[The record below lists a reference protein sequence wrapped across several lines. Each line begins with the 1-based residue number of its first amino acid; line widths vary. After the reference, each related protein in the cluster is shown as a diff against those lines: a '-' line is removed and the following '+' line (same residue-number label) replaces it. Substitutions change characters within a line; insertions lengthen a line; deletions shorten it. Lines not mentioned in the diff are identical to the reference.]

1 MAFLRCYHTVPFCPF
16 KIMRFL
22 PFCVLLL
29 GFGLSLGTA
38 HSQVTDRPYIE
49 ERYTRNVRITRVELT
64 DRYTIID
71 MQYGN
76 PALRQMF
83 RMPIPGAG
91 GNIGI
96 DPESRLYKP
105 GVTNRRYRFIK
116 AEGIPISPEYMGVSP
131 SRVVDFRLYYE
142 RLDPGIEVFDF
153 YEGRNPDQVEY
164 WNFYGIH
171 IKNPRSPKTEPRVPP
186 APQKSVPRE
195 DSQKEAPIQEPP
207 VQEPPLLDK
216 VPDKPTTQA
225 PELVG
230 LTGTVYDAK
239 TRQPIPAQLT
249 YVEQDDSMR
258 VGTSSGK
265 YRLGLDRKQRYAVGV
280 AAKGYLSES
289 LTVSPADS
297 TGKATL
303 THDFYLTPLAAG
315 ASIRLEK
322 IYFATSE
329 YQLLPESFNELDA
342 LVGML
347 RENPSLKIRIEG
359 HTDNLGDFDKNVE
372 LSRNRADAVRNYLI
386 KKGIDAQRL
395 EAKGYGPTRPM
406 GKGNSEA
413 ERSKNRRVEFVVI
426 QV

>member
-1 MAFLRCYHTVPFCPF
+1 
-16 KIMRFL
+16 MRIL
-22 PFCVLLL
+22 PFSALLL
-29 GFGLSLGTA
+29 VLGLSLGA
-38 HSQVTDRPYIE
+38 ARAQITDRPYIE

-64 DRYTIID
+64 ERYTIID
-71 MQYGN
+71 MQHGN

-105 GVTNRRYRFIK
+105 GVTTRRYRFIK
-116 AEGIPISPEYMGVSP
+116 AEGIPISPEYMSVSP
-131 SRVVDFRLYYE
+131 GQVVDFRLYYE
-142 RLDPGIEVFDF
+142 RLDPGIEIFDF

-171 IKNPRSPKTEPRVPP
+171 IKNPPLVRPESRVPP
-186 APQKSVPRE
+186 VPKKSIPKE
-195 DSQKEAPIQEPP
+195 ETKEEAPI
-207 VQEPPLLDK
+207 QEPPLLDK
-216 VPDKPTTQA
+216 VPDDIATTA
-225 PELVG
+225 PEFVG

-258 VGTSSGK
+258 IGTSSGK
-265 YRLGLDRKQRYAVGV
+265 YRLGLGTKQRYSVGV
-280 AAKGYLSES
+280 AAKGYLSSS
-289 LTVSPADS
+289 LIISPADS
-297 TGKATL
+297 TGKTAL
-303 THDFYLTPLAAG
+303 THDFYLTPLVAG
-315 ASIRLEK
+315 ASITLEK

-372 LSRNRADAVRNYLI
+372 LSRSRADAVRNYLI
-386 KKGIDAQRL
+386 KKGIDGQRL
-395 EAKGYGPTRPM
+395 EAKGYGPTRPV

-413 ERSKNRRVEFVVI
+413 ERRKNRRVEFVVVQI
-426 QV
+426 

>member
-1 MAFLRCYHTVPFCPF
+1 
-16 KIMRFL
+16 MRIL
-22 PFCVLLL
+22 PFSALLL
-29 GFGLSLGTA
+29 VFGLSLGTA
-38 HSQVTDRPYIE
+38 HSQVTDRPYVE
-49 ERYTRNVRITRVELT
+49 ERYTRNVRITRVEIT

-105 GVTNRRYRFIK
+105 GVTNRRYRFIR
-116 AEGIPISPEYMGVSP
+116 AEGIPVSPESRSVSAGQ
-131 SRVVDFRLYYE
+131 VVDFRLYYE

-171 IKNPRSPKTEPRVPP
+171 IKNPLSPRTQPRVPP
-186 APQKSVPRE
+186 PAQKSVPKELPRE
-195 DSQKEAPIQEPP
+195 EVPQQEPIF
-207 VQEPPLLDK
+207 QEPPLMNK
-216 VPDKPTTQA
+216 VPQDTANVA
-225 PELVG
+225 PQLVG
-230 LTGTVYDAK
+230 LAGTVYDAK
-239 TRQPIPAQLT
+239 TRKPIAAQLA
-249 YVEQDDSMR
+249 YVEQADSLR

-265 YRLGLDRKQRYAVGV
+265 YRLGLSSSGRYAVGV
-280 AAKGYLSES
+280 SAKGYLSES
-289 LTVSPADS
+289 LVVSPADS
-297 TGKATL
+297 SGKTNL
-303 THDFYLTPLAAG
+303 THDFYLTPLATG
-315 ASIRLEK
+315 SSITLEK

-372 LSRNRADAVRNYLI
+372 LSRNRANAVREYLI
-386 KKGIDAQRL
+386 KKGIDGQRL
-395 EAKGYGPTRPM
+395 EAKGYGPTRPV

-413 ERSKNRRVEFVVI
+413 ERQKNRRVEFVVT
-426 QV
+426 QL

>member
-1 MAFLRCYHTVPFCPF
+1 MRIFPFS
-16 KIMRFL
+16 
-22 PFCVLLL
+22 VLLL
-29 GFGLSLGTA
+29 AFGLSLGAA
-38 HSQVTDRPYIE
+38 HCQVTDRPYVD
-49 ERYTRNVRITRVELT
+49 ERYTRNARITRVEIT

-105 GVTNRRYRFIK
+105 GVTTRRYRFIK
-116 AEGIPISPEYMGVSP
+116 AEGIPVSPESRSVSAGQ
-131 SRVVDFRLYYE
+131 VVDFRLYYE

-171 IKNPRSPKTEPRVPP
+171 IKNPPISRSEPRVPP
-186 APQKSVPRE
+186 PAQKSIPREEPKEEVPNQQPSLQEPLLLDRVPQDTAAVAPQ
-195 DSQKEAPIQEPP
+195 
-207 VQEPPLLDK
+207 
-216 VPDKPTTQA
+216 
-225 PELVG
+225 LVG

-239 TRQPIPAQLT
+239 SRKPIRAQLT

-265 YRLGLDRKQRYAVGV
+265 YRLGLSSNGRYSVGV
-280 AAKGYLSES
+280 SAKGYLSGS
-289 LTVSPADS
+289 LAVSPADS
-297 TGKATL
+297 SGKTTL

-315 ASIRLEK
+315 ASITLEK

-347 RENPSLKIRIEG
+347 RENASLKIRIEG

-386 KKGIDAQRL
+386 KKGIDGQRL
-395 EAKGYGPTRPM
+395 EAKGYGPTRPV

-413 ERSKNRRVEFVVI
+413 ERSKNRRVEFIVVQI
-426 QV
+426 

>member
-1 MAFLRCYHTVPFCPF
+1 
-16 KIMRFL
+16 MRSTS
-22 PFCVLLL
+22 FCVLLL
-29 GFGLSLGTA
+29 VCGLSLGTA

-83 RMPIPGAG
+83 RIPIPGAG
-91 GNIGI
+91 GHIGI

-105 GVTNRRYRFIK
+105 GVTSRRYRFIK
-116 AEGIPISPEYMGVSP
+116 AEGIPVSPENLGVSP
-131 SRVVDFRLYYE
+131 SQVVDFRLYYE

-171 IKNPRSPKTEPRVPP
+171 IKNPLAPRNEPRVPS
-186 APQKSVPRE
+186 APQKSVPKE
-195 DSQKEAPIQEPP
+195 DPIQQPP
-207 VQEPPLLDK
+207 LQEPPLLDK
-216 VPDKPTTQA
+216 VPDDITTTA
-225 PELVG
+225 PEFVG

-249 YVEQDDSMR
+249 YVEQEDSMR
-258 VGTSSGK
+258 VATSSGK
-265 YRLGLDRKQRYAVGV
+265 YRLGLGSKQRYSVGV
-280 AAKGYLSES
+280 AAKGYLSAN
-289 LTVSPADS
+289 LAISPADS
-297 TGKATL
+297 AGKTTM

-315 ASIRLEK
+315 ASITLEK

-342 LVGML
+342 LVAML
-347 RENPSLKIRIEG
+347 RENPSMKIRIEG

-372 LSRNRADAVRNYLI
+372 LSRNRADAVREYLI
-386 KKGIDAQRL
+386 KKGIVGQRL
-395 EAKGYGPTRPM
+395 EAKGYGPTRPV

-413 ERSKNRRVEFVVI
+413 ERRKNRRVEFVVV

>member
-1 MAFLRCYHTVPFCPF
+1 
-16 KIMRFL
+16 MRIL
-22 PFCVLLL
+22 PFSALLL
-29 GFGLSLGTA
+29 VLGLCLGAA
-38 HSQVTDRPYIE
+38 HAQITDRPYVE
-49 ERYTRNVRITRVELT
+49 ERYSRNVRITRVEIT

-105 GVTNRRYRFIK
+105 GVTSRRYRFIK
-116 AEGIPISPEYMGVSP
+116 AEGIPVSPEYLSVSP
-131 SRVVDFRLYYE
+131 SQVVDFRLYYE

-171 IKNPRSPKTEPRVPP
+171 IKNPLPPRTESKVPP

-195 DSQKEAPIQEPP
+195 DPKKERP
-207 VQEPPLLDK
+207 VQEPPLLNK
-216 VPDKPTTQA
+216 VPDDLATKS

-239 TRQPIPAQLT
+239 TRKPIPAQLT

-265 YRLGLDRKQRYAVGV
+265 YRLGLSGKGRYAVGV
-280 AAKGYLSES
+280 AAKGYLSSS

-297 TGKATL
+297 TGKTTL

-315 ASIRLEK
+315 ASVKLEK

-329 YQLLPESFNELDA
+329 YQLLPESYGELDA

-347 RENPSLKIRIEG
+347 RENPSMKIRIEG

-395 EAKGYGPTRPM
+395 EAKGYGPTRPV

-413 ERSKNRRVEFVVI
+413 ERSKNRRVEFVVVQI
-426 QV
+426 